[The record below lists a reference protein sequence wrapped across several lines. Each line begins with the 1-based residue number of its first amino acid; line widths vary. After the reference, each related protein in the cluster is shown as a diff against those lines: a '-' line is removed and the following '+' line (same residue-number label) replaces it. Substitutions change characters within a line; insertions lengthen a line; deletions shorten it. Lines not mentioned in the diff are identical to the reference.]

1 MNAVTTIALP
11 AEAVALA
18 LPDGIDFPAW
28 VELGRDLFTRHRQT
42 EWMLADWLKVGTER
56 FNDEEQFGLF
66 LGELGVDVKEALAD
80 AKVARLI
87 PPTWRSDAVSFEV
100 CKQIA
105 KIEDESVRQKMIKQA
120 VDERWNTK
128 TAHHAIVGH
137 KVETGQLFDDEDATS
152 RFATEFFRL
161 WNRMPIEA
169 REYAFPL
176 LEISAASGFGPID
189 EDAAV

>member
-1 MNAVTTIALP
+1 MNAITIIEHAP
-11 AEAVALA
+11 ATQSFA
-18 LPDGIDFPAW
+18 AW
-28 VELGRDLFTRHRQT
+28 VQDMLELFHNRRQT
-42 EWMLADWLKVGTER
+42 EWRIADGLRIGRER
-56 FNDEEQFGLF
+56 FADEPQMQMLLDQIGL
-66 LGELGVDVKEALAD
+66 DRKEAD
-80 AKVARLI
+80 EMAKVARLI
-87 PPTWRSDAVSFEV
+87 PDAWRSDNVSFEV

-105 KIEDESVRQKMIKQA
+105 KIEDESVRQNMIKQA

-128 TAHHAIVGH
+128 TAHHAVVGH
-137 KVETGQLFDDEDATS
+137 KVETGQLFEDEDATS

-189 EDAAV
+189 EDAAI